1 MCVGGEYKKN
11 TDVNS
16 SGHKMINWYQV
27 IFIAEYS
34 GRQTGYTLDN
44 RGRGGA
50 GNGFPILRC
59 RRKLKTR

>member
-1 MCVGGEYKKN
+1 
-11 TDVNS
+11 
-16 SGHKMINWYQV
+16 MINWYQV